1 MNAVTSHGATP
12 IRMNTGEEAYQQKL
26 KAAKQVKHNAY
37 IDGINDTLRDG
48 PGHVVSDSRTGYG
61 APRVMEK
68 TIMEGNKSN
77 YEIKDA
83 PGNAPLNNYA
93 KQTGSVELET
103 SATNKPNE
111 DPEDFQ
117 TSELDRR
124 LKLYAQAGSNE
135 GISLNN
141 RSQTMRA

>member
-12 IRMNTGEEAYQQKL
+12 IRMNSGEEAYRQKL

-37 IDGINDTLRDG
+37 IDGITDVLKDG
-48 PGHVVSDSRTGYG
+48 PGHIVSDSRTGYG
-61 APRVMEK
+61 APRIAEATVR
-68 TIMEGNKSN
+68 EGNKSN
-77 YEIKDA
+77 YELKDA

-93 KQTGSVELET
+93 KQTGSVELQT

-117 TSELDRR
+117 TSELNRR
-124 LKLYAQAGSNE
+124 LALYARAGSNE
-135 GISLNN
+135 GISLNK
-141 RSQTMRA
+141 RSETLRA